1 MRYLH
6 LIDDQHQQGPPEGA
20 LAAIALLQQH
30 DTGNEHL
37 PIALLPPG
45 DEALARHFGVTIEAR
60 LGISSLRSRSAAKAI
75 EPIIDRLGGV
85 DRGQAWSLQTRAVA
99 QKLAGIEQPLPPAP
113 PDPPIGANLLTTERR
128 GRWRRALGITDD
140 EIAITLIDQDPA
152 HSDAGAF
159 GLTIPP
165 LTCAIQDRTIV
176 GLIPG
181 RSVSEGAERAAR
193 YAGNANDVWRI
204 ETVTIPRYAAA
215 IAADAVLCPIEQRA
229 SQRPSQRWERWS
241 SAQSALRCAQA
252 MSIPII
258 TGSFEGSQPITQPM
272 GSAMAPTRPG
282 RVGIVT
288 ALFDALNQPEPIH
301 SAKSNDDAVADWIDR
316 WRSSCRERAVVAS
329 MH

>member
-6 LIDDQHQQGPPEGA
+6 LIDEQRQQGPAEGA
-20 LAAIALLQQH
+20 LAAIALLQEH
-30 DTGNEHL
+30 DTDNEHL

-45 DEALARHFGVTIEAR
+45 DEPLVRHFGVAIEAR
-60 LGISSLRSRSAAKAI
+60 LGISSLRTRSAAQAI
-75 EPIIDRLGGV
+75 RPIIDRLGCV
-85 DRGQAWSLQTRAVA
+85 DRVQAWSLQTRAIA
-99 QKLAGIEQPLPPAP
+99 AKLTSAAPPLPPAP
-113 PDPPIGANLLTTERR
+113 PEPPINPALLTSERR
-128 GRWRRALGITDD
+128 AHWRSVLEIADN

-152 HSDAGAF
+152 HSDAGSF

-181 RSVSEGAERAAR
+181 RSICHGAERAAR

-215 IAADAVLCPIEQRA
+215 IAADAVLCPVAQRG
-229 SQRPSQRWERWS
+229 PTRWERWS
-241 SAQSALRCAQA
+241 SPHSALRSADA
-252 MSIPII
+252 MGIPII

-272 GSAMAPTRPG
+272 GSLKAPTRPG

-288 ALFDALNQPEPIH
+288 ALFDALSEPRSIS
-301 SAKSNDDAVADWIDR
+301 SAPSNTDAAHDWLDR
-316 WRSSCRERAVVAS
+316 WRSSCREHAIVPA